1 MRFERESEILGK
13 LIARGLYFSEQLLLI
28 LKKKRKERQTTARVE
43 AQRIILSKAAPYI
56 FKWLQV

>member
-28 LKKKRKERQTTARVE
+28 LKKTQRETNHNPGGGVE
-43 AQRIILSKAAPYI
+43 DHSQ
-56 FKWLQV
+56 